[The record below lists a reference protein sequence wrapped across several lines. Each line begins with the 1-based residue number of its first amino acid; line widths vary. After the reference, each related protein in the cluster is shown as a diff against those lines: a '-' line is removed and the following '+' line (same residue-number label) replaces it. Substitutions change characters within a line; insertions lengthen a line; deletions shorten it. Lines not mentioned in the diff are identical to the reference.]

1 MKNFAWMLHPFGTDT
16 KPNLDLTRERSLQ
29 QIADAEGKDPV
40 EVYVERLLASE
51 GKEFFNFWMFGG
63 NLENQW
69 NYMRLP
75 HVVPML
81 GDAGAHVGFFT
92 DTDSP
97 TVLLS
102 ELTREQGVYSLP
114 EAVHRI
120 TGKSAEIIGLKER
133 GELHEGWHADINI
146 IDYENLSTCHPEY
159 VNDFPHGGGRFIV
172 KGKGYDATIV
182 AGKVIIKNGK
192 HTGDRPGQVIREF
205 IRG

>member
-1 MKNFAWMLHPFGTDT
+1 M
-16 KPNLDLTRERSLQ
+16 
-29 QIADAEGKDPV
+29 
-40 EVYVERLLASE
+40 
-51 GKEFFNFWMFGG
+51 
-63 NLENQW
+63 
-69 NYMRLP
+69 
-75 HVVPML
+75 
-81 GDAGAHVGFFT
+81 
-92 DTDSP
+92 
-97 TVLLS
+97 
-102 ELTREQGVYSLP
+102 
-114 EAVHRI
+114 HRI

-205 IRG
+205 VRG